1 MRIQGFGVLFIYN
14 KKDWRRLSM
23 DLINTSI
30 ADFTSQIASKTSV
43 PGGGG
48 ASALVASVGIALG
61 DMVGEFT
68 LGKKKYADVEP
79 EIKVLM
85 DKAQQL
91 RVDLLQCIEDDA
103 VAFEPLSKAYS
114 LPKDAVG
121 RDEIMEKCLK
131 DAASVPFNILK
142 LACEAVDLQRDFADK
157 GSVIMISDAATG
169 VAVLQG
175 AIKGAAVNVK
185 INTKSMKDRAYADKL
200 DAQAEELVN
209 TYKKKAE
216 EIYNDVWNRL

>member
-1 MRIQGFGVLFIYN
+1 MGEIYN
-14 KKDWRRLSM
+14 M
-23 DLINTSI
+23 DLINVGVSE
-30 ADFTSQIASKTSV
+30 FTSLLASKTSV

-48 ASALVASVGIALG
+48 ASALVASIGIALG

-79 EIKVLM
+79 EINGLM
-85 DKAQQL
+85 EKAQKL
-91 RVDLLQCIEDDA
+91 RVDLLKCIEDDA

-114 LPKDAVG
+114 LPKETEG
-121 RDEIMEKCLK
+121 RDDIMEKCLK
-131 DAASVPFNILK
+131 DAAAVPMHILE

-169 VAVLQG
+169 VAMLQG

-185 INTKSMKDRAYADKL
+185 INTKSMKDRAYADEL
-200 DAQAEELVN
+200 DSRVDALVKEY
-209 TYKKKAE
+209 TVKADS
-216 EIYNDVWNRL
+216 IYNDVWNRL

>member
-1 MRIQGFGVLFIYN
+1 
-14 KKDWRRLSM
+14 M
-23 DLINTSI
+23 DLINSSV
-30 ADFTSQIASKTSV
+30 AEFTELLASKTSV

-48 ASALVASVGIALG
+48 ASALVASIGIALG

-68 LGKKKYADVEP
+68 VGKKKYVDVEP
-79 EIKVLM
+79 EIIKLM
-85 DKAQQL
+85 EKAQKL

-114 LPKDAVG
+114 MPKEAEG

-131 DAASVPFNILK
+131 DAASVPMHILE
-142 LACEAVDLQRDFADK
+142 LACEAVDLQREFADK

-169 VAVLQG
+169 VAMLQG

-185 INTKSMKDRAYADKL
+185 INTKSMKDRTYADEL
-200 DAQAEELVN
+200 DRRVDVLVKE
-209 TYKKKAE
+209 YVSRADD
-216 EIYNDVWNRL
+216 IYSDVWNRL